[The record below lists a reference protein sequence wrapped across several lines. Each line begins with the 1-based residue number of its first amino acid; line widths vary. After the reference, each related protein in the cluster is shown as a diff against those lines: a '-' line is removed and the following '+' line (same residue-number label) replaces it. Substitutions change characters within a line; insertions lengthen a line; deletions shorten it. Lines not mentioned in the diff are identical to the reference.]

1 MYQQQHTDQ
10 QLLDAIALGDRHATQ
25 LVFEQHG
32 SIFVRWLYKQGCGE
46 DEATEILQDA
56 MIVLFQKA
64 QNPSF
69 RLSCAIGTYLFAVG
83 RRLWLKKL
91 QLGRKVTHVEP
102 EVLQEEGDIAW
113 KYEEDILEAKEKE
126 IQFERLGAAM
136 NLLGE
141 PCRSLLTAFYM
152 ERKSMMDIA
161 TEFGYTTP
169 DNAKTQKYKCLNRL
183 KKIFFKGK

>member
-1 MYQQQHTDQ
+1 LYQPQHTDQ

-83 RRLWLKKL
+83 RRL
-91 QLGRKVTHVEP
+91 
-102 EVLQEEGDIAW
+102 
-113 KYEEDILEAKEKE
+113 
-126 IQFERLGAAM
+126 
-136 NLLGE
+136 
-141 PCRSLLTAFYM
+141 
-152 ERKSMMDIA
+152 
-161 TEFGYTTP
+161 
-169 DNAKTQKYKCLNRL
+169 
-183 KKIFFKGK
+183 